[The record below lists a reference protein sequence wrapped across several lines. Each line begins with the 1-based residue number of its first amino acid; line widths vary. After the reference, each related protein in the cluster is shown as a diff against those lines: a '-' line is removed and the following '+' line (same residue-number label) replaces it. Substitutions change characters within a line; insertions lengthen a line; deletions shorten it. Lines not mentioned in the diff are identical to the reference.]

1 MSGVAAGDLRALPHF
16 RSLPEASLAAVARL
30 ARVRTCRAGEALFG
44 EGEPARAFFFVRAGS
59 VKLYRLGSEGRE
71 QVLHH
76 LGPGRTF
83 AEAAVLSMPAYPA
96 HASALETP
104 TELIEIAGAPFRE
117 LLAADPQLSIA
128 MLSSLSIWLAGLADR
143 VEELSLTN
151 AASRLAHH
159 LLRRPS
165 RKERAGQAIELDLAR
180 KELAAHLAMTPET
193 LSRVLRR
200 WQDEGLVRAEG
211 RRLVVL
217 DEGRLDA
224 LAEGRAGD
232 SGRS

>member
-1 MSGVAAGDLRALPHF
+1 MNAIEADQLRAVPHFRALPAH
-16 RSLPEASLAAVARL
+16 SLAAVAGL
-30 ARVRTCRAGEALFG
+30 ARPRTCRAGEALFA
-44 EGEPARAFFFVRAGS
+44 EGEPARAFYFVRAGS

-96 HASALETP
+96 HAQALETP
-104 TELIEIAGAPFRE
+104 TELVEFAGGPFRE
-117 LLAADPQLSIA
+117 LLAGDPQLAIA
-128 MLSSLSIWLAGLADR
+128 MVSSLSIWLAGLADR

-159 LLRRPS
+159 LLRRPA
-165 RKERAGQAIELDLAR
+165 RREGAGQAIALDLAR
-180 KELAAHLAMTPET
+180 KDLAAHLAMTPET

-200 WQDEGLVRAEG
+200 WQNEGLVRAEG

-232 SGRS
+232 PERP